1 MVKLITI
8 AFGAIPA
15 IVALLIVLPMINQ
28 DEIPITASNPN
39 DKIELEYAKHQLKK
53 VSFGVVERA
62 TSQQTEILLIEND
75 GSVSYDK
82 IVGSVPELTI
92 NSEID
97 SKKLKKL
104 IALIKETG
112 FITIPSDSFPIREDV
127 DEYQKLSLKITLN
140 GQTNQIFWPEQN
152 ATDKF
157 VPPIMTLVEI
167 ELDTIIDDLIE

>member
-1 MVKLITI
+1 MQLNKRKI
-8 AFGAIPA
+8 
-15 IVALLIVLPMINQ
+15 IN
-28 DEIPITASNPN
+28 DPI
-39 DKIELEYAKHQLKK
+39 Y
-53 VSFGVVERA
+53 
-62 TSQQTEILLIEND
+62 
-75 GSVSYDK
+75 
-82 IVGSVPELTI
+82 
-92 NSEID
+92 
-97 SKKLKKL
+97 
-104 IALIKETG
+104 G